1 MASALWFY
9 PDPSS
14 PVRKLTAFTRP
25 NDLQVTAEYVRSS
38 AQAMD
43 GTVHTVIHSGFER
56 VRIVIERR
64 SERAAGSAWRDEAQ
78 ALLWHLE
85 AGEPVAF
92 ALDEATAYAYPV
104 TGTTPYSTGLALGAN
119 LLAGLAP
126 SAAPAADD
134 PVVLSSALPEFRREG
149 GTVASWSAPNLTLD
163 GKVAYDHRLRSP
175 ILRHWGTFPML
186 RLDPSAARPLY
197 QSERGFVFT
206 LSLDLVQSPADLSA
220 MHEAFQ
226 VGGLSLAGNGVT
238 PSATQ
243 ITLGT
248 VGRRFRTPGVGVTQG
263 ALDAIQRSA
272 LNAPAQAGG
281 SIPRMRP

>member
-1 MASALWFY
+1 MASVLWFY

-14 PVRKLTAFTRP
+14 PVRKLSAFTRP

-56 VRIVIERR
+56 VRVVIERR

-92 ALDEATAYAYPV
+92 ALDEATAYAFPV
-104 TGTTPYSTGLALGAN
+104 TGTTPYTTGLNLAAN

-149 GTVASWSAPNLTLD
+149 GTVSAFAAPTLTLD

-186 RLDPSAARPLY
+186 RLDPSAQRPLY

-226 VGGLSLAGNGVT
+226 VGGLQLAGNGVI

-248 VGRRFRTPGVGVTQG
+248 VGRRFRTAGVGVAAG
-263 ALDAIQRSA
+263 ALEALQRSA

>member
-1 MASALWFY
+1 
-9 PDPSS
+9 
-14 PVRKLTAFTRP
+14 
-25 NDLQVTAEYVRSS
+25 
-38 AQAMD
+38 MD

-56 VRIVIERR
+56 VRVVIERR

-92 ALDEATAYAYPV
+92 ALDEATAYAFPV
-104 TGTTPYSTGLALGAN
+104 TGTTPYTTGLNLAAN

-149 GTVASWSAPNLTLD
+149 GTVSAFAAPTLTLD

-186 RLDPSAARPLY
+186 RLDPSAQRPLY

-226 VGGLSLAGNGVT
+226 VGGLQLAGNGVI

-248 VGRRFRTPGVGVTQG
+248 VGRRFRTAGVGVAAG
-263 ALDAIQRSA
+263 ALEALQRSA

>member
-14 PVRKLTAFTRP
+14 PVRKLSAFTRP

-56 VRIVIERR
+56 VRVVIERR

-92 ALDEATAYAYPV
+92 ALDEATAYAFPV
-104 TGTTPYSTGLALGAN
+104 TGTTPYTTGLNRAAN

-149 GTVASWSAPNLTLD
+149 GTVSAFAAPTLTLD

-186 RLDPSAARPLY
+186 RLDPSAQRPLY

-226 VGGLSLAGNGVT
+226 VGGLQLAGNGVI

-248 VGRRFRTPGVGVTQG
+248 VGRRFRTAGVGVAAG
-263 ALDAIQRSA
+263 ALEALQRSA

>member
-14 PVRKLTAFTRP
+14 PVRKLSAFTRP

-56 VRIVIERR
+56 VRVVIERR

-92 ALDEATAYAYPV
+92 ALDEATAYAFPV
-104 TGTTPYSTGLALGAN
+104 TGTTPYTTGLNLAAN

-149 GTVASWSAPNLTLD
+149 GTVSAFAAPTLTLD

-186 RLDPSAARPLY
+186 RLDPSAQRPLY

-226 VGGLSLAGNGVT
+226 VGGLQLAGNGVI

-248 VGRRFRTPGVGVTQG
+248 VGRRFRTAGVGVAAG
-263 ALDAIQRSA
+263 ALEALQRSA

>member
-9 PDPSS
+9 PDPTS

-56 VRIVIERR
+56 VRVVIERR

-92 ALDEATAYAYPV
+92 ALDEATAYAFPV
-104 TGTTPYSTGLALGAN
+104 TGTTPYTTGLNLAAN

-149 GTVASWSAPNLTLD
+149 GTVSAFAAPTLTLD

-186 RLDPSAARPLY
+186 RLDPSAQRPLY

-226 VGGLSLAGNGVT
+226 VGGLQLAGNGVI

-248 VGRRFRTPGVGVTQG
+248 VGRRFRTAGVGVAAG
-263 ALDAIQRSA
+263 ALEALQRSA